1 MNLVKLRWQKPLS
14 VRLEG
19 MRDQDDCLELQTTDN
34 RLFSVEIAGLMVSF
48 PTKIS
53 AAFITHHLFW
63 DEST

>member
-19 MRDQDDCLELQTTDN
+19 MRHQDGCLELQTTAS
-34 RLFSVEIAGLMVSF
+34 RLFPVEIAGLMVSF

-53 AAFITHHLFW
+53 ATFIT
-63 DEST
+63 